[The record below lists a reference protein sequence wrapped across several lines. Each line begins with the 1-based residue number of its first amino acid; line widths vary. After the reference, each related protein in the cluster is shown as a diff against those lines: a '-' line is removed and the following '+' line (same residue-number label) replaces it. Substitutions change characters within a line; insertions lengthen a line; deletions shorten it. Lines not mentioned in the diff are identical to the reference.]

1 MIPRHLPAFANQLV
15 KLLSIKSSSVVL
27 DCTLGDGTHTQE
39 ALSVGAKVISL
50 DVDPEAI
57 ERSTSFIPANLQKNW
72 RVYREN
78 FSNINSLFQKESL
91 LRPDIILMDLGTS
104 QYQLAN
110 AERGFSFQTDAPL
123 DMRLDNRLQ
132 VTAKDLING
141 LSENELAQLFLL
153 SDERYAK
160 PIAKAIT
167 NFRLTKSMTTT
178 FELKSLI
185 EKIKPAR
192 RKINPATKVFQS
204 LRMAVNL
211 ERENLENGLRACF
224 SLLKPNGQ
232 IAVISF
238 HSGEDRIVKHYLRHL
253 VQENL
258 AHLLSRKPLKPENNE
273 LQINKKIRSA
283 KLRLLQKN

>member
-1 MIPRHLPAFANQLV
+1 
-15 KLLSIKSSSVVL
+15 
-27 DCTLGDGTHTQE
+27 
-39 ALSVGAKVISL
+39 
-50 DVDPEAI
+50 
-57 ERSTSFIPANLQKNW
+57 
-72 RVYREN
+72 
-78 FSNINSLFQKESL
+78 
-91 LRPDIILMDLGTS
+91 
-104 QYQLAN
+104 
-110 AERGFSFQTDAPL
+110 
-123 DMRLDNRLQ
+123 
-132 VTAKDLING
+132 
-141 LSENELAQLFLL
+141 
-153 SDERYAK
+153 
-160 PIAKAIT
+160 
-167 NFRLTKSMTTT
+167 MTTT

-238 HSGEDRIVKHYLRHL
+238 HSGEDRIVKHYFRHL